1 MKDLNGQAVRRK
13 VMETKTE
20 IWRDRKSDWISK
32 TLVRGPKDLRP
43 GFTHRLECV
52 RRGNEDKQE
61 MSAGFSHGATLAKT
75 DGVSSLESC
84 KRA

>member
-1 MKDLNGQAVRRK
+1 MEDLNGQAVRGK

-20 IWRDRKSDWISK
+20 IWRDRKSDRISK
-32 TLVRGPKDLRP
+32 TLVRGPKDLKP
-43 GFTHRLECV
+43 GVTHKLKCV
-52 RRGNEDKQE
+52 RGGNEDKQE

-75 DGVSSLESC
+75 DGVSSPESC